1 MAEKLVANQ
10 YADVPIEM
18 IPQHPYAELF
28 EGARFHHCTVC
39 QLPKD
44 HAVHQDRELVTA

>member
-1 MAEKLVANQ
+1 MAEKLERNC
-10 YADVPIEM
+10 YAYRAVDQ

>member
-1 MAEKLVANQ
+1 MEEKLRANQ
-10 YADVPIEM
+10 YAGVDEDQV
-18 IPQHPYAELF
+18 PQHPYAELF

-39 QLPKD
+39 QLPKE